1 MPFGHDSVEHPLP
14 AAGSTR
20 PGTALRRAIIRA
32 LDRPPC
38 LVAFSGGRDSSALL
52 ALAVDLARREQL
64 PAPVAVTLRFRHA
77 PEADESHWQE
87 LVIRHLDVH
96 DWERLEFDDE
106 LDFVGPWAQQVLK
119 RHGVVWPANAYVHLP
134 MLARVSGGSLVDG
147 VDGDSVFAWGY
158 RPAVDVL
165 FLREQPTR
173 PGLSNLCTMLLP
185 VPVRKSRLKPP
196 APVVPWLTAEAVADA
211 RRRIAKDSASEPVSY
226 ARRLAWYLG
235 SRHAQMLLWTTSL
248 LAEETSTLVVRPFLD
263 ALFLAAWGRQTGHL
277 GFRGRTAAMNELF
290 GDLLPAAII
299 ERADKGMYWHYWG
312 QASRHMAR
320 TWQGGGVDGRYVD
333 PQALGEAWASTQY
346 PTPDHRSALLLQ
358 TVWLAGYRTTSAV
371 GAAAEVPEETLDSS
385 G

>member
-134 MLARVSGGSLVDG
+134 MLARVSGS
-147 VDGDSVFAWGY
+147 
-158 RPAVDVL
+158 P
-165 FLREQPTR
+165 
-173 PGLSNLCTMLLP
+173 
-185 VPVRKSRLKPP
+185 
-196 APVVPWLTAEAVADA
+196 
-211 RRRIAKDSASEPVSY
+211 
-226 ARRLAWYLG
+226 
-235 SRHAQMLLWTTSL
+235 
-248 LAEETSTLVVRPFLD
+248 
-263 ALFLAAWGRQTGHL
+263 
-277 GFRGRTAAMNELF
+277 
-290 GDLLPAAII
+290 
-299 ERADKGMYWHYWG
+299 
-312 QASRHMAR
+312 
-320 TWQGGGVDGRYVD
+320 
-333 PQALGEAWASTQY
+333 
-346 PTPDHRSALLLQ
+346 
-358 TVWLAGYRTTSAV
+358 
-371 GAAAEVPEETLDSS
+371 
-385 G
+385 